1 MKIKRPLCTAAFIW
15 AAVLWLLGRTGL
27 DFFSFASPD
36 PPIKIEKEKVV
47 ATGTVYQKDVYDS
60 ITNLYLRNSNLI
72 IQEKKYP
79 IENIKVTLENQK
91 LTDSVFQGDLTA
103 VYGSL
108 EQIPRASN
116 PGQFDERSYYYPR
129 KVKWYPEKGKSGFI
143 YTEPDQRKDERRNTE
158 GFWRRKRRH
167 YPGHGAW
174 RKRGAGTG
182 E

>member
-72 IQEKKYP
+72 IQEK
-79 IENIKVTLENQK
+79 
-91 LTDSVFQGDLTA
+91 
-103 VYGSL
+103 
-108 EQIPRASN
+108 
-116 PGQFDERSYYYPR
+116 
-129 KVKWYPEKGKSGFI
+129 
-143 YTEPDQRKDERRNTE
+143 NTQ
-158 GFWRRKRRH
+158 
-167 YPGHGAW
+167 
-174 RKRGAGTG
+174 
-182 E
+182 